1 MTTITLNLSTELD
14 DRLRIEAAKQGIA
27 PDLYILKTLQERLA
41 PEVTPTEADLLQQ
54 INLGFSAQTWAEYHD
69 LISKRQAETLTPQEH
84 EQLIKLSNYLER
96 QNVVRIRAL
105 SQLATLRNQS
115 LDELMQ
121 HLGLSLNSE
130 AIDYD

>member
-130 AIDYD
+130 AIDYN

>member
-84 EQLIKLSNYLER
+84 EQLIQLSNYLER

-121 HLGLSLNSE
+121 HLGLNLNSE
-130 AIDYD
+130 AVDYA